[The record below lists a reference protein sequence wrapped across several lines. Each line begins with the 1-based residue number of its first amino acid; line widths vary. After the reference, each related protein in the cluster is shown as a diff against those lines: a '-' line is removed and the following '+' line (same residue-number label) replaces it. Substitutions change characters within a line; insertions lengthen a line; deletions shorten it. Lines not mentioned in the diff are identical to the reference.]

1 MKKMFALTFI
11 AAMMMTTACD
21 KNEPQNTEENV
32 RHDIALTK
40 AQSELSSLSNDFTFD
55 FMKILATKEDKN
67 ENLFASPFSLQTV
80 LAMTAEGAVGDTK
93 TEMLNAL
100 KLSGYSEEDIAG
112 YFRTL
117 IPALEGV
124 DNTTVMEIANSFWSK
139 QSIAIKDDYA
149 ARLKADY
156 YAECQTLDFD
166 GKVAAG
172 AVNGWCSAKTHG
184 MINKVV
190 DEIPDDQ
197 MVALINAI
205 YFKGEWSDKF
215 NEKNNYDDNF
225 SNYDGSTRKVT
236 LMSRGAT
243 MNVFVGERAS
253 ALSLPYGNGAYAM
266 TVILPAKGVDVNDV
280 VASLDAETWREYRH
294 GGDRYEVSL
303 SLPKFETEYTAA
315 DVCINT
321 LNDMGMKNAFTRAA
335 DFTGISD
342 TRLFIDQVIHKAK
355 VIVNEK
361 GTEAAAV
368 SYVGMRLTSVAA
380 PLRHL
385 DFKVDRPF
393 IYAISEVS
401 TGAIVFIG
409 VQRNF

>member
-1 MKKMFALTFI
+1 M
-11 AAMMMTTACD
+11 AAILMANAACD

-80 LAMTAEGAVGDTK
+80 LAMTAEGAVGDTRS
-93 TEMLNAL
+93 EMLNAL

-117 IPALEGV
+117 IRALEGV
-124 DNTTVMEIANSFWSK
+124 DNTTMMEIANSFWSK

-156 YAECQTLDFD
+156 YAECQTLDFN

-197 MVALINAI
+197 MVSLINAI

-243 MNVFVGERAS
+243 MNVSVGERAS

-315 DVCINT
+315 DICINT

>member
-11 AAMMMTTACD
+11 AAMMLMTACD

-32 RHDIALTK
+32 RQDIALTK

-80 LAMTAEGAVGDTK
+80 LAMTAEGAVGNTK
-93 TEMLNAL
+93 TEMLDAL
-100 KLSGYSEEDIAG
+100 KLSGYSEEELAG

-139 QSIAIKDDYA
+139 QSIVIKDDYA
-149 ARLKADY
+149 AKLKADY
-156 YAECQTLDFD
+156 YAECKTLDFD

-225 SNYDGSTRKVT
+225 SNYDGTTKKVT
-236 LMSRGAT
+236 LMRREAT

-280 VASLDAETWREYRH
+280 VAGLDAETWREYRH
-294 GGDRYEVSL
+294 YGDRYQVSL

-315 DVCINT
+315 DICINT

-335 DFTGISD
+335 DFTCISD

-380 PLRHL
+380 PLKQL
-385 DFKVDRPF
+385 EFKVDRPF